1 MEYQIIG
8 NLTGNLVICKFEPI
22 IPPGEPFCSV
32 RVVMSAVTMLSR
44 SPLSKSTPTLNGR
57 WRAQTVPTAVAAA
70 FVNRPVAED
79 KALPQRRPP
88 FVNAAAAIAA
98 IAAVSA
104 PGTSIQSWVHV
115 FEIKEEGEAAIP
127 PMLTPNEI

>member
-1 MEYQIIG
+1 MLLKHRVGIA
-8 NLTGNLVICKFEPI
+8 NLP
-22 IPPGEPFCSV
+22 
-32 RVVMSAVTMLSR
+32 
-44 SPLSKSTPTLNGR
+44 
-57 WRAQTVPTAVAAA
+57 QTVPTAVAAA

-104 PGTSIQSWVHV
+104 PGTL
-115 FEIKEEGEAAIP
+115 IK
-127 PMLTPNEI
+127 TKK

>member
-1 MEYQIIG
+1 M
-8 NLTGNLVICKFEPI
+8 

-32 RVVMSAVTMLSR
+32 TVVMSAATILSR
-44 SPLSKSTPTLNGR
+44 SPLSKSTPTLKGR
-57 WRAQTVPTAVAAA
+57 WRAQTVPVTIEAA
-70 FVNRPVAED
+70 FVKLLPAED

-88 FVNAAAAIAA
+88 FVNAAVDIAA

-115 FEIKEEGEAAIP
+115 AEIMAEGEAAIA
-127 PMLTPNEI
+127 PMLSPNEI